1 MEIKKIENNLTPQER
16 QALNNMRKSKDIV
29 IKKADKSNT
38 VVIIDTEEYI
48 AESIRQLSTD
58 HYTEIDKPD
67 CDILSIHN
75 VIQNKVK
82 NMYHSQGLTRQR
94 NVSLSH

>member
-48 AESIRQLSTD
+48 AEGIRQLSTD
-58 HYTEIDKPD
+58 HYTGD
-67 CDILSIHN
+67 
-75 VIQNKVK
+75 
-82 NMYHSQGLTRQR
+82 
-94 NVSLSH
+94 